1 MTAFIILSLL
11 LSLSTVIFIGLPIV
25 KAGGDGAPQRRM
37 RYVGLATL
45 GLAPVA
51 AALIYAQI
59 GTPAALNPEMRDAP
73 ADPAAAIAAMNPD
86 DRNEMIEGMVEGLAG
101 RLAADPN
108 DLAGWRMLAR
118 SYGVLGRHADA
129 ADAWREALVL
139 SNGAVD
145 DWRGLAMAL
154 IETND
159 ATAAP
164 AVKEAFEE
172 VLLQE
177 PADPLALYFLG
188 HAAMSD
194 GDAARANDLWTTLRM
209 QLSDDAPL
217 ADELDRLLEESNSVP
232 APR

>member
-25 KAGGDGAPQRRM
+25 KAGGEGAPPRRL
-37 RYVGLATL
+37 RYAGLAAL

-59 GTPAALNPEMRDAP
+59 GTPAAIDPAMREAP
-73 ADPAAAIAAMNPD
+73 ADPAAAMAAMDPA

-101 RLAADPN
+101 RLAADPD

-139 SNGAVD
+139 SKGAVD

-159 ATAAP
+159 ANVAP

-177 PADPLALYFLG
+177 PTDPLALYFLG

-194 GDAARANDLWTTLRM
+194 GDTARARELWTTLRT
-209 QLSDDAPL
+209 QLPDEAPL
-217 ADELDRLLEESNSVP
+217 AVELDALLVD
-232 APR
+232 AGAD